1 MASEKKFEE
10 KVKKWLKEHG
20 AWYVKTWSNGVQRSG
35 IPDLIVC
42 WKGHFI
48 GLELKAENGRPS
60 ALQMHE
66 VEQIWKA
73 GGKAFITRP
82 SDWEEVK
89 KILLSL

>member
-1 MASEKKFEE
+1 MASEKRFEE
-10 KVKKWLKEHG
+10 QVKKWLKEHG

-60 ALQMHE
+60 ALQIHE